1 MHKRFAVPHEF
12 AALWALLVGRYRE
25 YLPEIRMESDSFVA
39 LPEEA
44 AAIFRELEELASYS
58 KNDHTVCRRAAI

>member
-1 MHKRFAVPHEF
+1 MHQRFAVPHEF
-12 AALWALLVGRYRE
+12 AALWALLVSRYRE

-44 AAIFRELEELASYS
+44 AAIFLELEEMASYS
-58 KNDHTVCRRAAI
+58 TNKYRVSRRAAI